1 MIIIRLV
8 VEKSIEL
15 SYNNFVSDPSMKTN
29 NIALIIFFAFKE
41 SRTQFCVA
49 DTHLNYKDVNTT
61 LSQVSADPKI
71 IFINFIIDVLTV
83 LLGYYATHHS
93 H

>member
-1 MIIIRLV
+1 M

-15 SYNNFVSDPSMKTN
+15 SYNNFVTDPSMKTN
-29 NIALIIFFAFKE
+29 NIALIVFFAFKD
-41 SRTQFCVA
+41 TKTPFCVA

-61 LSQVSADPKI
+61 LSQVSANETFK
-71 IFINFIIDVLTV
+71 FIIDVLTV
-83 LLGYYATHHS
+83 LLGHDTTHHS